1 MWITF
6 PSGPDPATNPGPSQN
21 GQTNINGTELNAT
34 SQTPNTRLPDP
45 VIDPALLELPA
56 VLPTPRQSV
65 TPAPTV
71 QHSMAPRPRARP
83 KGKAAT
89 VGIRPAQA
97 PLIIPGDEHAPT
109 PSTKFDEDN
118 IPAPFAA
125 FPRVTDTSHRRS
137 YVFLALSRP
146 FHSIL
151 QHIHIVLP
159 FSKYSTQSRLQRLHR
174 FAEARPFVTL
184 LYLDARIHPRIASAA
199 FAVFVLHFISHLH
212 PVTGSPFV
220 FILHTNYYTQ
230 SSYKNTV
237 EILCKKKNKK
247 IML

>member
-1 MWITF
+1 MRSSIHRHRHLVRCF
-6 PSGPDPATNPGPSQN
+6 LVGRAAFNSRASPFQPS
-21 GQTNINGTELNAT
+21 
-34 SQTPNTRLPDP
+34 
-45 VIDPALLELPA
+45 
-56 VLPTPRQSV
+56 
-65 TPAPTV
+65 TV
-71 QHSMAPRPRARP
+71 
-83 KGKAAT
+83 
-89 VGIRPAQA
+89 
-97 PLIIPGDEHAPT
+97 DEHAPT
-109 PSTKFDEDN
+109 PSTKFDEDY
-118 IPAPFAA
+118 ISAPFAA
-125 FPRVTDTSHRRS
+125 FPRVTDTLRRS

-151 QHIHIVLP
+151 QHIHIILP
-159 FSKYSTQSRLQRLHR
+159 FSKYSTRSRLQRLHR

-237 EILCKKKNKK
+237 EILCTKKKQEDYAL
-247 IML
+247 ISSYLSFAPSSSY

>member
-1 MWITF
+1 MG
-6 PSGPDPATNPGPSQN
+6 SDRGQRGPR
-21 GQTNINGTELNAT
+21 
-34 SQTPNTRLPDP
+34 TRG
-45 VIDPALLELPA
+45 
-56 VLPTPRQSV
+56 
-65 TPAPTV
+65 
-71 QHSMAPRPRARP
+71 
-83 KGKAAT
+83 KGKDKEREDAIERRT
-89 VGIRPAQA
+89 RRKTEKREN
-97 PLIIPGDEHAPT
+97 GDEHAPT
-109 PSTKFDEDN
+109 PSTKFDEDY

-151 QHIHIVLP
+151 QHIHIILP
-159 FSKYSTQSRLQRLHR
+159 FSKYSTRSRLQRLHR
-174 FAEARPFVTL
+174 FAEARTFVTL

-237 EILCKKKNKK
+237 ELLHKRNKK